1 MGMSPNTKASGFIF
15 LFIAFFINAYAQTA
29 TSTSSVK
36 YFGSSPCDSII
47 KKSSGI
53 PSGSVCD
60 FIKWNLG
67 INGLNNDS
75 GTVQIS
81 YNYGESQNNTNGFKQ
96 GGISRH
102 FEGKYYLVKSNSSGR
117 KQFHVRSIDNVVELW
132 LLEMDKNIFL
142 FTDAEGKLLL
152 GNAGYSYV
160 LNRVRN

>member
-53 PSGSVCD
+53 PSGSNCD
-60 FIKWNLG
+60 FIKWNLE

-96 GGISRH
+96 GGISRQLA
-102 FEGKYYLVKSNSSGR
+102 GKYYLVKTNTSGR
-117 KQFHVRSIDNVVELW
+117 RRFHVRSNDNAVELW
-132 LLEMDKNIFL
+132 LMEMDKNILL
-142 FTDAEGKLLL
+142 FTDADGKLLV

>member
-1 MGMSPNTKASGFIF
+1 
-15 LFIAFFINAYAQTA
+15 
-29 TSTSSVK
+29 
-36 YFGSSPCDSII
+36 
-47 KKSSGI
+47 
-53 PSGSVCD
+53 
-60 FIKWNLG
+60 LG

-96 GGISRH
+96 GGISRQ
-102 FEGKYYLVKSNSSGR
+102 FEGKYYLVKSNTSGR